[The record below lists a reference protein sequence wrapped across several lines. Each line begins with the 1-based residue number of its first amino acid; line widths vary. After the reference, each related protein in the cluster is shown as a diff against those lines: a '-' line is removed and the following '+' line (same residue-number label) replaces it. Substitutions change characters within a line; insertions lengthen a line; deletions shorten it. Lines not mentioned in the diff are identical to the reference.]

1 MPVKGSHPCPHR
13 EGPCITRDGRGSP
26 VRPTTEPRPETAVPA
41 DAQAVLDFWFGPPGS
56 ATYGRTRPEWF
67 RKDAAFDDEIRRRF
81 LALHASAALGEC
93 EHWMGDPASL
103 LALIV
108 VLDQFSRNLY
118 RDDPRAFSQDAQAL
132 AAAQRMIANGW
143 DRDLLPVE
151 REFAY
156 LPFEHAEDPVL
167 QDSAVEL
174 FASLDAYPETKGLSE
189 WTQKHRVIIRRFGR
203 FPHRNA
209 VLGRVSTPEEIAFL
223 REPGSR
229 F

>member
-1 MPVKGSHPCPHR
+1 MPVNGSQ
-13 EGPCITRDGRGSP
+13 RG
-26 VRPTTEPRPETAVPA
+26 PRPDTAA
-41 DAQAVLDFWFGPPGS
+41 SNAQAVLDFWFGAPGT
-56 ATYGRTRPEWF
+56 ATHGRPRPEWF

-81 LALHASAALGEC
+81 AALHAAAALGEC
-93 EHWMGDPASL
+93 ERWKDAPGPL

-132 AAAQRMIANGW
+132 AAARLMIANGW
-143 DRDLLPVE
+143 DLGRLPVE
-151 REFAY
+151 RQFAY
-156 LPFEHAEDPVL
+156 LPFEHSEDL
-167 QDSAVEL
+167 AMQDRAFEL
-174 FASLDAYPETKGLSE
+174 FAPLEAYPETKGLSE
-189 WTQKHRVIIRRFGR
+189 WSEKHRAIIRRFGR